1 MNGEQRCAIRIAQG
15 TLQPG
20 VQPTRRKPATL
31 QALFLILSKI
41 TAWLKK
47 KTKIALWSA
56 L

>member
-1 MNGEQRCAIRIAQG
+1 VSSGAQYENEA
-15 TLQPG
+15 LQPK
-20 VQPTRRKPATL
+20 VQPATQTTASL